1 MFRKMLGFL
10 LAASF
15 SALLLIIGG
24 TAATA
29 SPAHPATP
37 TESAN
42 GESDRQ
48 ITQVTINLSCSPKGG
63 SAWNAEVML
72 HAANKKMKVYYK
84 ATIKD
89 EDGTEKISGNNG
101 YSNTSKWANSTT
113 NTAYGTLEGE
123 GSVDLEVTVGNIPGN
138 ASVRCP
144 AVS

>member
-1 MFRKMLGFL
+1 MFIKMLGCL

-15 SALLLIIGG
+15 SALVLINGG

-37 TESAN
+37 TESSS
-42 GESDRQ
+42 EKSDRQ

-63 SAWNAEVML
+63 FAWNAEVML
-72 HAANKKMKVYYK
+72 HAANEKTKVYYK

-89 EDGTEKISGNNG
+89 EDGTENVSGANG
-101 YSNTSKWANSTT
+101 CINTSKWGNGTT
-113 NTAYGTLEGE
+113 NTAYVTLEGE

-138 ASVRCP
+138 ASVHCP